1 MSGGGR
7 GEPGF
12 QPKPQ
17 SRSLLD
23 WSWQQPHDA
32 PWGAAVLDG
41 RRPEH
46 CTRIVSP
53 ASPSGP
59 HDRTSSRCQLM
70 GRTSGPNMRLLPNLP
85 LLPWR
90 LGLALGA
97 LMLSLFLSVS
107 LSLHVCSC
115 CVSICPYVRVSV
127 CSHVSTVCPCVFPC
141 FHCVS
146 MSMYSCVFPCSHCVS
161 MCLCVH
167 VRVSVCPR
175 PSGGHPVSPHC
186 VPFLSLHVCFSPSIC
201 PSVVLHTCGCVRVSV
216 HHAVR
221 LSLGRVPTL
230 VSVCLACPVIL
241 QPGPCT
247 ESGC

>member
-23 WSWQQPHDA
+23 WSRQQPHDA

-115 CVSICPYVRVSV
+115 CVSICPYVHVSVCVPMFPLCVHVSVCLCVCV

-146 MSMYSCVFPCSHCVS
+146 MSMCSCVFPCSHCVS
-161 MCLCVH
+161 MCLCVC
-167 VRVSVCPR
+167 VSMSVCP
-175 PSGGHPVSPHC
+175 C
-186 VPFLSLHVCFSPSIC
+186 VPVPLAVTLSLPTVFPFC
-201 PSVVLHTCGCVRVSV
+201 PSMCVS
-216 HHAVR
+216 HH
-221 LSLGRVPTL
+221 PF
-230 VSVCLACPVIL
+230 VCL
-241 QPGPCT
+241 
-247 ESGC
+247 